1 MLVLLALVSMC
12 GCSSTGAMLDEMWL
26 RQERVADGAMLTK
39 YQAMFKAMSVVAT
52 QTPKQSAGQ
61 TLSGIGSKT

>member
-1 MLVLLALVSMC
+1 
-12 GCSSTGAMLDEMWL
+12 MLDEMWL